1 MLHPLIK
8 RYLVLPEG
16 DFLVTG
22 PPGSGKT
29 RTMAELIGHLIKTN
43 GYDTSKVTVFCFNR
57 RWAKILREMTA
68 QAAGLSINEIQI
80 TTFFSYCAEL
90 IERDRFLKF
99 LSGQISDYTVNI
111 EILTAPQQWKLLKEL
126 LSGEDIKK
134 DYPAAYKY
142 MQANKYVARSF
153 IQEVFDF
160 ILRAQENLLEPDMLK
175 TDLYPVAGDLLYE
188 ITGIYKSYKT
198 MLLDRDYFD
207 YGRLL
212 SESVSILKSN
222 RLIKQ
227 FHEKSVESLVVD
239 EFQEINRAQYEI
251 IKNIPAKHRI
261 YFGND
266 DQCTYAFR
274 GSMRDNFSIVYEKLK
289 KIEKKDNKRT
299 GNILFLKKNYRFS
312 NVIKKI
318 SEAFIN
324 QNYERIQKTAST
336 IKNEDI
342 PDSLV
347 LKEFRNSLEEI
358 SYICSSI
365 KRNIISR
372 DIKPEK
378 ICIIVKGSDY
388 KSRLLE
394 KMLTDNGISY
404 LMRSSRSMLDNP
416 YVSYILDFLRLI
428 NLMDKMKG
436 EPVSL
441 IKSGNGIT
449 GLLQSVLCSEFTGL
463 DPVEIEIFFNEQ
475 IKGEVSGGNKKYNAP
490 GIAGLIGMLKSS
502 GISGLAEFANAIER
516 YAGFADSNILDFI
529 YRFVNDEHT
538 GILKNILYGP
548 GRKNCTVENNAII
561 AGDFL
566 GTIKDFSESNL
577 KSNSI
582 SGYLDYLED
591 AIENSFL
598 EEIEQS
604 TKEFIKPG
612 SINIL
617 SYHQCKG
624 LEFDC
629 VYMPFINEDYLPA
642 KFGKTQL
649 YDMQLFAYFTDKKI
663 MREELLKSRHLQDE
677 RKIFYN
683 GMTRASEYL
692 AITSNR
698 LSARSIFFDEL
709 EDICSRFSG
718 KPGQE
723 KQKVNTDKIKKA
735 KKQVKTPG
743 STLFI
748 STGNRWLERKKTVA
762 KHLKPLPAADRY
774 SFSMVKGLLYLKLLY
789 PPGQWWSRTRET
801 VNLNN
806 PFTVSGKTFSYSAL
820 DNFVECP
827 YKYKVNYFFNVRD
840 NSGLALALGN
850 AYHEIIRK
858 FFVIEEK
865 NPSWE
870 AIEKIIKD
878 TFDSMVHNDL
888 EFTYLKK
895 QLYSKALSDFNKYFE
910 KLAGLKKN
918 AVDIYP
924 EKLFSFNIEEDEI
937 TGRIDLIAVNSD
949 GTVELIDFKSGA
961 KNYQLMNKE
970 IEMQLRIYRMAIDSC
985 SEFEGLLHNAK
996 GFSLKYVFLGDEKKQ
1011 EHELPPDFYGC
1022 RAFHEKL
1029 KELLSKIKE
1038 EKFKPLAG
1046 GSYACRNCT
1055 TRVLCSNSSFGA
1067 QDI

>member
-8 RYLVLPEG
+8 KYLVLPEG

-29 RTMAELIGHLIKTN
+29 RTMVGLIGHLIRTN
-43 GYDTSKVTVFCFNR
+43 DYNTSKVIVFCFNR

-68 QAAGLSINEIQI
+68 QAAGVSINEIQI

-111 EILTAPQQWKLLKEL
+111 EILTAPQQWKMLKEL
-126 LSGEDIKK
+126 LLREDIKK
-134 DYPAAYKY
+134 DYPAAHKY
-142 MQANKYVARSF
+142 MQTNKYVARSF

-160 ILRAQENLLEPDMLK
+160 ILRAQENLLEPEMLRAE
-175 TDLYPVAGDLLYE
+175 LYPMAGDLLYE
-188 ITGIYKSYKT
+188 ITGIYKSYKK
-198 MLLDRDYFD
+198 MLLERDYFD

-212 SESVSILKSN
+212 SESVSVLKSN
-222 RLIKQ
+222 KQLKQ
-227 FHEKSVESLVVD
+227 FHEKSAGALIVD

-251 IKNIPAKHRI
+251 VKNIPAKYRI

-274 GSMRDNFSIVYEKLK
+274 GSMRDNFSIVYENLK
-289 KIEKKDNKRT
+289 KIEKKDNKSA
-299 GNILFLKKNYRFS
+299 GNILFLRKNYRCS
-312 NVIKKI
+312 NIIMKI

-324 QNYERIQKTAST
+324 RNDERIQKAASA
-336 IKNEDI
+336 IKDKDM
-342 PDSLV
+342 PDSFV

-372 DIKPEK
+372 DIKAEK

-416 YVSYILDFLRLI
+416 YISYILDFLRLI
-428 NLMDKMKG
+428 NLLHKMKG
-436 EPVSL
+436 EHVSL
-441 IKSGNGIT
+441 IKSDNGIT

-463 DPVEIEIFFNEQ
+463 DPVKIEIFLKEQ
-475 IKGEVSGGNKKYNAP
+475 IKREEPGANKKYNAP
-490 GIAGLIGMLKSS
+490 GIEGLFGMLKSS
-502 GISGLAEFANAIER
+502 GISGLAEFADAIER
-516 YAGFADSNILDFI
+516 HTGFAGSNILDFI

-561 AGDFL
+561 VGDFL

-683 GMTRASEYL
+683 GMTRASGYL
-692 AITSNR
+692 TITSNR
-698 LSARSIFFDEL
+698 LSARSVFFDEL

-723 KQKVNTDKIKKA
+723 KQKVNTDKIKKT
-735 KKQVKTPG
+735 KKLVKTPG

-748 STGNRWLERKKTVA
+748 STGNRWLERKKALA
-762 KHLKPLPAADRY
+762 KHMKPLTAADRY
-774 SFSMVKGLLYLKLLY
+774 SVNTAKGFLYLKLLY
-789 PPGQWWSRTRET
+789 PPGQWWSRTGET

-806 PFTVSGKTFSYSAL
+806 PFSVSGKTFSYSAL
-820 DNFVECP
+820 ENFVECP
-827 YKYKVNYFFNVRD
+827 FKYKVNYFFNVRD

-850 AYHEIIRK
+850 TYHEIIRK
-858 FFVIEEK
+858 FFVMEEK
-865 NPSWE
+865 NPPWE

-878 TFDSMVHNDL
+878 TFDSMVHDDL

-895 QLYSKALSDFNKYFE
+895 QLYGKALADFNKYFE

-918 AVDIYP
+918 AANIYP
-924 EKLFSFNIEEDEI
+924 EKLFSFNVEEDKI
-937 TGRIDLIAVNSD
+937 TGRMDMLAVNSN

-961 KNYQLMNKE
+961 KNYQLLDKE
-970 IEMQLRIYRMAIDSC
+970 TEMQLQIYRMAVDKC
-985 SEFEGLLHNAK
+985 SEFEELLNNAK

-1011 EHELPPDFYGC
+1011 EHELPPDFYDY

-1029 KELLSKIKE
+1029 KKLLLKIKE
-1038 EKFKPLAG
+1038 EKFKPSAA
-1046 GSYACRNCT
+1046 GSYTCRNCAF
-1055 TRVLCSNSSFGA
+1055 RVLCSNSGFGA
-1067 QDI
+1067 QDS